1 MFTTLAK
8 ITAIASYFP
17 GNVCRTLYC
26 GTRLSRFII
35 PPVSEPTPFRR
46 IQQLPAHL
54 ANQIAAGEVVERPAS
69 VVKELLENSI
79 DAGACSIDIEVE
91 RGGMRLIRI
100 RDDGCG
106 ICKDDLALALSRH
119 ATSKI
124 GTIEELERVTTL
136 GFRGEALPSIASV
149 SRLTLSSRTGA
160 AERGWRVQADYSVVS
175 APEPVPHARGTTVEV
190 RDLFY
195 NTPARRK
202 FLRTE
207 KTEFAH
213 LEEVVKRIALSCF
226 DAALRLQHN
235 QRPVYAL
242 RAAQSLEQMEQRVAD
257 VCGAA
262 FIENAL
268 RVDFAAAGLRLSGW
282 VALPAFSRSQAD
294 LQYFYVNNRM
304 ARDKLVTH
312 AVRQAYRDVLHHDR
326 HPAYVLYFEIDP
338 ALVDVN
344 AHPAKHEVRFR
355 ESRLVHDFVFRALHD
370 VLAQTRPGVAVHAFA
385 SLDNS
390 PPTATPAT
398 SGQQQARFNYLPQS
412 QQPAAFQVRDAAPAY
427 AAWQTAAA
435 GPQPPEQHDVPP
447 LGFAVAQL
455 HGIYILAQNTH
466 GLVLVDMHAA
476 HERVTYER
484 LKQARA
490 GEGMVSQPL
499 LVPVSVRVSEREAAL
514 AQDQRALLRDY
525 GLEVD
530 RIGPETLVVRQ
541 LPALLRDA
549 DAATLLRDVLS
560 DLLTHGTT
568 ARVHEEINSLLS
580 TMACHGSVRAHR
592 SLTVSEMN
600 ALLRD
605 MEATERGG
613 QCNHGRPTWI
623 QMSIGELDKLFMRGQ

>member
-1 MFTTLAK
+1 M
-8 ITAIASYFP
+8 
-17 GNVCRTLYC
+17 
-26 GTRLSRFII
+26 
-35 PPVSEPTPFRR
+35 SEPITPRR

-69 VVKELLENSI
+69 VVKELLENAI
-79 DAGACSIDIEVE
+79 DAGARNVEIDIEQ
-91 RGGMRLIRI
+91 GGMRLIRI
-100 RDDGCG
+100 RDDGGG
-106 ICKDDLALALSRH
+106 IHHDDLALALSRH

-124 GTIEELERVTTL
+124 GSMEELERVATL

-149 SRLTLSSRTGA
+149 ARLMLSSRTA
-160 AERGWRVQADYSVVS
+160 ADERGFRVQADYSVVS

-213 LEEVVKRIALSCF
+213 LEEVVNRIALSRF

-242 RAAQSLEQMEQRVAD
+242 RAAESLEQMERRVAD

-294 LQYFYVNNRM
+294 LQYFYVNTRM
-304 ARDKLVTH
+304 ARDKLVAH

-344 AHPAKHEVRFR
+344 AHPTKHEVRFR

-370 VLAQTRPGVAVHAFA
+370 VLAQARPGVTTHAFA
-385 SLDNS
+385 ALENT
-390 PPTATPAT
+390 PPSITPAP
-398 SGQQQARFNYLPQS
+398 SGQAQTRFNYVPQ
-412 QQPAAFQVRDAAPAY
+412 PPPTAFQVRDAAPAY
-427 AAWQTAAA
+427 AAWQAAAA
-435 GPQPPEQHDVPP
+435 GAPQKQEQHEVPP
-447 LGFAVAQL
+447 LGFAIAQL
-455 HGIYILAQNTH
+455 HGIYILAQNAH
-466 GLVLVDMHAA
+466 GLVMVDMHAA

-490 GEGMVSQPL
+490 GAGMVSQPL
-499 LVPVSVRVSEREAAL
+499 LVPVTVRVSEREAAL

-541 LPALLRDA
+541 LPAPLRDA
-549 DAATLLRDVLS
+549 DVEKLLRDVLS

-580 TMACHGSVRAHR
+580 TLACHGSVRANR
-592 SLTVSEMN
+592 SLTITEMN

-605 MEATERGG
+605 MEATQRGG
-613 QCNHGRPTWI
+613 QCNHGRPTWV
-623 QMSIGELDKLFMRGQ
+623 QMSINDLDKLFMRGQ